1 MKRNSVLDHQSIKRK
16 KVHPVL
22 LSRRILGQLGFG
34 LVKIFL
40 FVVGL
45 GGLSLALISGY
56 QFLSSSSYFRIQ
68 DIIVEGVSDALEG
81 ELIRISGIRERE
93 SLFSLNPTAVKRNI
107 EGHPWIRS
115 VFLEKKFPN
124 TLYIRADKA
133 EPVATVVLE
142 KLYLLDSEGVVFKEV
157 EQGDSIDFPV
167 VTGLAS
173 GRRENGERLRRVA
186 SFLEALG
193 SSSSPVSVRD
203 LSEVHVEEDGTLTV
217 YINKLPFQILFGR
230 DDFIRKIDALT
241 RIIRHLKSAHRLYQA
256 QSIDLGYSDRAVV
269 AFRDS
274 VV

>member
-1 MKRNSVLDHQSIKRK
+1 LDHQSIKRK
-16 KVHPVL
+16 KAHPAL
-22 LSRRILGQLGFG
+22 LSRRVLGQLGFS
-34 LVKIFL
+34 LVKVFL
-40 FVVGL
+40 FVVAL
-45 GGLSLALISGY
+45 GVLSFALISGY
-56 QFLSSSSYFRIQ
+56 QFLSASSYFRIQ
-68 DIIVEGVSDALEG
+68 DIVVEGVSEALRG

-93 SLFSLNPTAVKRNI
+93 SFFSINPVAIKRNM
-107 EGHPWIRS
+107 EEHPWIKS
-115 VFLEKKFPN
+115 VFLEKKFPH

-167 VTGLAS
+167 ITGLAS
-173 GRRENGERLRRVA
+173 SGRENRECLMRVA

-193 SSSSPVSVRD
+193 SSSSPVSVRE
-203 LSEVHVEEDGTLTV
+203 LSEVHVEEDGGLTV
-217 YINKLPFQILFGR
+217 YINKLPCRIFFGR
-230 DDFIRKIDALT
+230 DDFIRKIGALT

-256 QSIDLGYSDRAVV
+256 QSIDLGYGDRAVV